1 MFCEKAVELLR
12 ELERASDGLLTP
24 YNEDGVRQV
33 LGELRALYIPNQQ
46 DANISRAEERS
57 DLLPTIKF
65 RHCCLLRNKRCLLAY
80 LYNRLMRIK
89 ALRWE
94 LGSVLPNA
102 LRFHL
107 APDEARIVSVLYY
120 TRSTYSL
127 WEQPLEWFNQYGRS
141 LAKYMH
147 SIGSEGLDLVQDTLP
162 PKSLFIEVRCLQD
175 YGEFEVDGSTFLLNR
190 NTQHLLPRAKCE
202 QLIRQGILEHIIS

>member
-107 APDEARIVSVLYY
+107 APDE
-120 TRSTYSL
+120 
-127 WEQPLEWFNQYGRS
+127 LEWFNQYGRS